1 MKPLTIDELKSLE
14 GGDWVWVITPTNN
27 GEYYEKG
34 FASDNEAFVG
44 YSLHYQVEVLYSDYG
59 TKWLAYKNKEQ
70 AESNGEIVELP
81 CLIEIPYKVFRQ
93 DFKNYHLLHL
103 NDEGILITDVFA
115 EQDKAE
121 AERRLAGLKGE

>member
-14 GGDWVWVITPTNN
+14 VGDWVWVITPTNN

-81 CLIEIPYKVFRQ
+81 CLIEIPY
-93 DFKNYHLLHL
+93 
-103 NDEGILITDVFA
+103 
-115 EQDKAE
+115 
-121 AERRLAGLKGE
+121 